1 MNRDLDGIVVLRRE
15 LLAQGYTDPQI
26 RALVRRGQLVRVRH
40 GSYAHGTVWRSLS
53 SIDQYRVVIR
63 AVLKRAHPSA
73 VATHIS
79 AAVERGAPTW
89 GILLDEV
96 HVTRTDGKTGRREAG
111 IDHHRGQLDESAVEV
126 VNGVRVSPAARCAVE
141 VTTLTT
147 VEPALITVNGMLNAG
162 MMTVEEFAAEAATCK
177 HWPDTLATNIVL
189 RICDVRIQ
197 SVAESRTVFLCWA
210 QHLPCP
216 EPQVPVADEHGLV
229 FALADFVWEEYGVF
243 LEFDG
248 RIKYELFRREG
259 ETLEE
264 YVLREERREEQICLL
279 TGWIC
284 IRITWQDLENPVRT
298 ARRIRRILDSRR
310 RPLEA

>member
-1 MNRDLDGIVVLRRE
+1 MKPDLDTIVALRRE
-15 LLAQGYTDPQI
+15 LLARGYTDPQI
-26 RALVRRGQLVRVRH
+26 RALVRRGQLARVRH
-40 GSYAHGTVWRSLS
+40 GSYVDGAVWRSLS
-53 SIDQYRVVIR
+53 SIDQYRVVVR
-63 AVLKRAHPSA
+63 AVLKRAHPST

-89 GILLDEV
+89 GIPLNEV

-111 IDHHRGQLDESAVEV
+111 IVHHRGKLDESAVEI
-126 VNGVRVSPAARCAVE
+126 VNGVRVSPAARNAVE
-141 VTTLTT
+141 VTTMTT
-147 VEPALITVNGMLNAG
+147 VEPALVTVNGMLNAA
-162 MMTVEEFAAEAATCK
+162 MVTVEEFAAEVAACK

-189 RICDVRIQ
+189 RMCDARIQ
-197 SVAESRTVFLCWA
+197 SVAESRTVFLGWA
-210 QHLPCP
+210 HHLPCP

-229 FALADFVWEEYGVF
+229 FAYADFVYEDYGVF

-248 RIKYELFRREG
+248 RIKYELFRRDG

-264 YVLREERREEQICLL
+264 YVLREKRREEQICLL

-284 IRITWQDLENPVRT
+284 IRITWQDLEQPVRT